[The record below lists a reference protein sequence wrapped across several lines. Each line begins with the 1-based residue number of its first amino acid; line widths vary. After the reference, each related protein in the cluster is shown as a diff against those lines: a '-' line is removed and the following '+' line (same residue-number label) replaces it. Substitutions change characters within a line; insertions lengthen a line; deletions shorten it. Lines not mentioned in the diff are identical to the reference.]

1 MVTEGVEL
9 DGPSCDEERKS
20 DRRPAVIPQECVHK
34 SKAHESHYGD
44 ILMHGIFVVEL
55 VWGFDTFILKWF
67 VTSCNTIDKVSVTDV
82 EVVTTTY

>member
-55 VWGFDTFILKWF
+55 V
-67 VTSCNTIDKVSVTDV
+67 
-82 EVVTTTY
+82 